1 MTNTLK
7 LCLKKNLFVFFPLGF
22 FSGLPLLLTSA
33 TLGTWLAD
41 VGINKTTIGLFALVG
56 IPYSLKFF
64 WASFLDT
71 NIKLGL
77 LKKMGRRRIWV
88 LIFQILI
95 CLNIFIMAHID
106 PVFNTMLM
114 AIFAITL
121 AFFSASQ
128 DIAIDAWRIEIN
140 QEKELGLG
148 AALYVTGYRIALLVA
163 GAGALIIAD
172 IYSWKLSFI
181 LLSCIYPLGIILV
194 LSIKI
199 EDKSSNVKVME
210 KSIKKIIEERVL
222 KPFYDFIIKK
232 NWILILIFIACF
244 KWGDALLGV
253 LSQPFMLEIGFS
265 KSEIAAISKVYGLGA
280 TLIGLFIG
288 GYFISK
294 YGIILALWVTAFL
307 QLFSNLVFI
316 LLALKGYDLY
326 ILMLTISIE
335 NLSGGM
341 GTAAFI
347 AYLSSLCNV
356 QFSAFQYALLSSF
369 MSFSRTW
376 LASPAGWIIDNL
388 NWNEYFNFFG
398 IYIIQNSSWIGFFIV
413 TAFFSIP
420 AIILLYFIQD
430 KKKQHEYK
438 NKF

>member
-1 MTNTLK
+1 M
-7 LCLKKNLFVFFPLGF
+7 GF

-41 VGINKTTIGLFALVG
+41 VGVNKTTIGLFALVG
-56 IPYSLKFF
+56 IPYSLKFL

-71 NIKLGL
+71 NIKLRL
-77 LKKMGRRRIWV
+77 LKKMGRRRIWI

-95 CLNIFIMAHID
+95 CVNIFIMAHID
-106 PVFNTMLM
+106 PVINTMQM

-140 QEKELGLG
+140 EEKELGLG
-148 AALYVTGYRIALLVA
+148 AALYVTGYRIALLAA
-163 GAGALIIAD
+163 GAGALVIAD

-199 EDKSSNVKVME
+199 EDKSSNVKVIE
-210 KSIKKIIEERVL
+210 KSIKNIIEERVL

-232 NWILILIFIACF
+232 NWILILVFIACF

-265 KSEIAAISKVYGLGA
+265 KSEIAAISKVYGLAA
-280 TLIGLFIG
+280 TLIGLFVG

-294 YGIILALWVTAFL
+294 YGIILALWITAFL

-316 LLALKGYDLY
+316 LLALKGNDLY

-398 IYIIQNSSWIGFFIV
+398 IYLIQNSSWIGFFIV

-420 AIILLYFIQD
+420 AIILLHFIQD
-430 KKKQHEYK
+430 KKG
-438 NKF
+438 

>member
-1 MTNTLK
+1 MIETLK
-7 LCLKKNLFVFFPLGF
+7 LCLKKNLFIFFPLGF

-41 VGINKTTIGLFALVG
+41 VGVNKTTIGLFALVG
-56 IPYSLKFF
+56 IPYSLKFL

-71 NIKLGL
+71 NIKLRL
-77 LKKMGRRRIWV
+77 LKKMGRRRIWI

-95 CLNIFIMAHID
+95 CVNIFIMAHID
-106 PVFNTMLM
+106 PVINTMQM

-140 QEKELGLG
+140 EEKELGLG
-148 AALYVTGYRIALLVA
+148 AALYVTGYRIALLAA
-163 GAGALIIAD
+163 GAGALVIAD

-199 EDKSSNVKVME
+199 EDKSSNVKVIE
-210 KSIKKIIEERVL
+210 KSIKNIIEERVL

-232 NWILILIFIACF
+232 NWILILVFIACF

-265 KSEIAAISKVYGLGA
+265 KSEIAAISKVYGLAA
-280 TLIGLFIG
+280 TLIGLFVG

-294 YGIILALWVTAFL
+294 YGIILALWITAFL

-316 LLALKGYDLY
+316 LLALKGNDLY

-398 IYIIQNSSWIGFFIV
+398 IYLIQNSSWIGFFIV

-420 AIILLYFIQD
+420 AIILLHFIQD
-430 KKKQHEYK
+430 KKG
-438 NKF
+438 

>member
-1 MTNTLK
+1 MIDTLK
-7 LCLKKNLFVFFPLGF
+7 LCFKKNLIIFFPLGF

-56 IPYSLKFF
+56 IPYSLKFL
-64 WASFLDT
+64 WASLLDT
-71 NIKLGL
+71 NIKISI
-77 LKKMGRRRIWV
+77 LKKLGRRKSWIILFQV
-88 LIFQILI
+88 LICI
-95 CLNIFIMAHID
+95 NIFTMAKID
-106 PVFNTMLM
+106 PATQTFTM
-114 AIFAITL
+114 AVFAITL
-121 AFFSASQ
+121 AIFSASQ

-140 QEKELGLG
+140 EENELGLG
-148 AALYVTGYRIALLVA
+148 AALYVTGYRIALLIA

-172 IYSWKLSFI
+172 IYSWELSFI
-181 LLSCIYPLGIILV
+181 ILALIYPIGIAIVIMVNINTNKKNYERNFNNYRLIL
-194 LSIKI
+194 K
-199 EDKSSNVKVME
+199 
-210 KSIKKIIEERVL
+210 ERIF
-222 KPFYDFIIKK
+222 KPFYDFIKRK
-232 NWILILIFIACF
+232 NWIFILIFIACF

-265 KSEIAAISKVYGLGA
+265 KSEIAAISKAYGLVA
-280 TLIGLFIG
+280 TLAGLFVG
-288 GYFISK
+288 GYLITK
-294 YGIILALWVTAFL
+294 YGIFISLWITAFL

-316 LLALKGYDLY
+316 FLAVEGYNIKTL
-326 ILMLTISIE
+326 IFTISIE

-347 AYLSSLCNV
+347 AYLSSLCNI

-388 NWNEYFNFFG
+388 SWEKYFNFFG
-398 IYIIQNSSWIGFFIV
+398 ISLIQNSSWVGFFII
-413 TAFFSIP
+413 TALFSIP

-430 KKKQHEYK
+430 KKR
-438 NKF
+438 

>member
-1 MTNTLK
+1 M
-7 LCLKKNLFVFFPLGF
+7 GF

-41 VGINKTTIGLFALVG
+41 VGVNKTTIGLFALVG
-56 IPYSLKFF
+56 IPYSLKFL

-71 NIKLGL
+71 NIKLRL
-77 LKKMGRRRIWV
+77 LKKMGRRRIWI

-95 CLNIFIMAHID
+95 CVNIFIMAQID
-106 PVFNTMLM
+106 PVINTMQM

-140 QEKELGLG
+140 EEKELGLG
-148 AALYVTGYRIALLVA
+148 AALYVTGYRIALLAA
-163 GAGALIIAD
+163 GAGALVIAD

-199 EDKSSNVKVME
+199 EDKSSNVKVIE
-210 KSIKKIIEERVL
+210 KSIKNIIEERVL
-222 KPFYDFIIKK
+222 KPFYDFIVKK
-232 NWILILIFIACF
+232 NWILILVFIACF

-265 KSEIAAISKVYGLGA
+265 KSEIAAISKVYGLAA
-280 TLIGLFIG
+280 TLIGLFVG

-294 YGIILALWVTAFL
+294 YGIILALWITAFL

-398 IYIIQNSSWIGFFIV
+398 IYLIQNSAWIGFFIV
-413 TAFFSIP
+413 TALFSIP
-420 AIILLYFIQD
+420 AIILLHFIQD
-430 KKKQHEYK
+430 KKR
-438 NKF
+438 

>member
-1 MTNTLK
+1 MIETLK
-7 LCLKKNLFVFFPLGF
+7 LCLKKNLFIFFPMGF

-41 VGINKTTIGLFALVG
+41 VGVNKTTIGLFALVG
-56 IPYSLKFF
+56 IPYSLKFL

-71 NIKLGL
+71 NIKLRL
-77 LKKMGRRRIWV
+77 LKKMGRRRIWI

-95 CLNIFIMAHID
+95 CVNIFIMAHID
-106 PVFNTMLM
+106 PVINTMQM

-140 QEKELGLG
+140 EEKELGLG
-148 AALYVTGYRIALLVA
+148 AALYVTGYRIALLAA
-163 GAGALIIAD
+163 GAGALVIAD

-199 EDKSSNVKVME
+199 EDKSSNVKVIE
-210 KSIKKIIEERVL
+210 KSIKNIIEERVL

-232 NWILILIFIACF
+232 NWILILVFIACF

-265 KSEIAAISKVYGLGA
+265 KSEIAAISKVYGLAA
-280 TLIGLFIG
+280 TLIGLFVG

-294 YGIILALWVTAFL
+294 YGIILALWITAFL

-316 LLALKGYDLY
+316 LLALKGHDLY

-388 NWNEYFNFFG
+388 YWNEYFNFFG
-398 IYIIQNSSWIGFFIV
+398 IYLIQNSSWIGFFIV

-420 AIILLYFIQD
+420 AIILLHFIQD
-430 KKKQHEYK
+430 KKG
-438 NKF
+438 